1 LIEAL
6 AERRTS
12 AVGSAQT
19 SGARRVTLPA
29 LSLGEAMGLADW
41 EVAKP
46 ESAGVRNEPLG
57 ALVEWLDSVGQANIH
72 SILVARHGRLLFEH
86 YRPGEDECWG
96 EPLGNVAHGPESK
109 HDLRSVT
116 KSVISLLFGT
126 TLDRKLIKDIDQA
139 VIDWFPE
146 YSDLRTPDKERISL
160 RHLLTMS
167 AGLDWNEY
175 VPFSDPKNS
184 EMRMIAAAD
193 QYRYVLEQ
201 PVVAPGGQV
210 WNYNSGGTLL
220 LEAVIAKAAGKALD
234 DVARKFLFEPLGIT
248 DYAWTKNPKS
258 GILEV
263 GGLRLRS
270 RDLAK
275 IGQLLLNGGNW
286 QGRQIVSERWV
297 KDSTA
302 AHIGPADLTY
312 FYGYQ
317 WWLGRSLLAAG
328 REVPWICAMGH
339 GGQRIF
345 AVPALDLVAV
355 VTAGLYADPGLGRL
369 PLVIFNRYVL
379 GAIVSED

>member
-1 LIEAL
+1 M
-6 AERRTS
+6 S
-12 AVGSAQT
+12 FS
-19 SGARRVTLPA
+19 
-29 LSLGEAMGLADW
+29 DW
-41 EVAKP
+41 TIANP
-46 ESAGVRNEPLG
+46 ESAGLRSEPLRD
-57 ALVEWLDSVGQANIH
+57 LIDWLDGFSQANIH
-72 SILVARHGRLLFEH
+72 SILVVRHGRLLFEH
-86 YRPGEDECWG
+86 YRPGEDQCWG

-116 KSVISLLFGT
+116 KSVMSLLFGIM
-126 TLDRKLIKDIDQA
+126 LDRKLIKNIDDA
-139 VIDWFPE
+139 VTDWFPE
-146 YSDLRTPDKERISL
+146 YSDLCTPEKARISL

-167 AGLDWNEY
+167 AGLDWNEN
-175 VPFSDPKNS
+175 VPITDPRHS
-184 EMRMIAAAD
+184 EMRMLSSAD

-220 LEAVIAKAAGKALD
+220 LEAVIAKASGGALD
-234 DVARKFLFEPLGIT
+234 DVAREFLLEPLGIT
-248 DYAWTKNPKS
+248 DFGWTKNLKS

-275 IGQLLLNGGNW
+275 IGQLVLNGGNW
-286 QGRQIVSERWV
+286 NGRQIVSERWV
-297 KDSTA
+297 GESTA

-317 WWLGRSLLAAG
+317 WWLGRSLLVEG

-339 GGQRIF
+339 GGQRLF

-355 VTAGLYADPGLGRL
+355 VTAGLYDDPSLGRL
-369 PLVIFNRYVL
+369 PLILFNRYVL
-379 GAIVSED
+379 GAIASKD

>member
-1 LIEAL
+1 MLREMVPQL
-6 AERRTS
+6 HEC
-12 AVGSAQT
+12 GSRPFGGFM
-19 SGARRVTLPA
+19 S
-29 LSLGEAMGLADW
+29 LSDW
-41 EVAKP
+41 TIANP
-46 ESAGVRNEPLG
+46 ESAGLRREPLRD
-57 ALVEWLDSVGQANIH
+57 LVEWLDGFGQANIH
-72 SILVARHGRLLFEH
+72 SVLVVRQGRLLFEH
-86 YRPGEDECWG
+86 YRAGEDQCWG
-96 EPLGNVAHGPESK
+96 EPLGNVAHGPDSK

-116 KSVISLLFGT
+116 KSVISLLLGIA
-126 TLDRKLIKDIDQA
+126 LDRKLIRDIDEA
-139 VIDWFPE
+139 IIDWFPQ
-146 YSDLRTPDKERISL
+146 YSDLRTPEKERISL

-167 AGLDWNEY
+167 AGLEWNEN
-175 VPFSDPKNS
+175 VPFTDPKNS
-184 EMRMIAAAD
+184 EIRMLCSAD

-210 WNYNSGGTLL
+210 WNYNSGCTLL
-220 LEAVIAKAAGKALD
+220 LEAVLAKAAGGALD
-234 DVARKFLFEPLGIT
+234 DVAREFLLEPLSIT
-248 DYAWTKNPKS
+248 DFAWAKNFKS

-275 IGQLLLNGGNW
+275 IGQLVLNGGNW
-286 QGRQIVSERWV
+286 NGRQIVSQKWV
-297 KDSTA
+297 KESTA

-317 WWLGRSLLAAG
+317 WWLGRSLVEG

-355 VTAGLYADPGLGRL
+355 VTAGLYADAIHGRL

-379 GAIVSED
+379 GAVISKD